1 MEHADHVNLL
11 RRGIP
16 GLGGVWA
23 DFGSGAG
30 AFTLALA
37 DLIQPT
43 GTIFSIDQNGSA
55 LQAQEKQMSRR
66 FPEVRVHYLKANY
79 THPLELPPLD
89 GIIAANTLH
98 FLQDKDPV
106 VNLLFAYLKPT
117 GRMILVEYNI
127 NNGNYAVPYPLPYPA
142 WERLAK
148 RSGFTTTRLL
158 ANRPSSFLREIYSA
172 LSMKVSSG
180 VDRLSISSPKNAM

>member
-1 MEHADHVNLL
+1 MEHSDHVNLL

-16 GLGGVWA
+16 VPGGVWA

-37 DLIQPT
+37 ELVQPT
-43 GTIFSIDQNGSA
+43 GTIISIDRDGTT
-55 LQAQEKQMSRR
+55 LQAQEKQMSAR
-66 FPEVRVHYLKANY
+66 FPEVGARYLKANY
-79 THPLELPPLD
+79 AHPLDLPPLD

-98 FLQDKDPV
+98 FLQDKGGV
-106 VNLLFAYLKPT
+106 LNLFFAYLKPT

-127 NNGNYAVPYPLPYPA
+127 DRGNYAVPFPLPYPA

-148 RSGFTTTRLL
+148 QAGFAVTQLL
-158 ANRPSSFLREIYSA
+158 ATRP
-172 LSMKVSSG
+172 
-180 VDRLSISSPKNAM
+180 

>member
-16 GLGGVWA
+16 GPGGIWA
-23 DFGSGAG
+23 DFGSGSG

-43 GTIFSIDQNGSA
+43 GTIYSIDRDGSA
-55 LQAQEKQMSRR
+55 LQEQEKQIKLR
-66 FPEVRVHYLKANY
+66 FPEVKMYYQKENY
-79 THPLELPPLD
+79 AYPLQLPPLD

-98 FLQDKDPV
+98 FLQDKEV
-106 VNLLFAYLKPT
+106 VLALFYDYLKPA

-127 NNGNYAVPYPLPYPA
+127 DNGNYAVPYPLPYPA
-142 WERLAK
+142 WERLAT
-148 RSGFTTTRLL
+148 RSGFTVTQLL
-158 ANRPSSFLREIYSA
+158 ATRPSSFLREIYSA
-172 LSMKVSSG
+172 LSIK
-180 VDRLSISSPKNAM
+180 

>member
-16 GLGGVWA
+16 GSGGIWA

-43 GTIFSIDQNGSA
+43 GTIFSIDRDGSA
-55 LQAQEKQMSRR
+55 LQAQERQMRAR
-66 FPEVRVHYLKANY
+66 FPDVHMYYRKANY
-79 THPLELPPLD
+79 AHPLQLPPLD

-98 FLQDKDPV
+98 FLQDKKTVLD
-106 VNLLFAYLKPT
+106 LFYAYLKPA
-117 GRMILVEYNI
+117 GRIILVEYNI
-127 NNGNYAVPYPLPYPA
+127 EDGNYAVPYPLPYPA
-142 WERLAK
+142 WERLA
-148 RSGFTTTRLL
+148 RGSGFAVTQLLTT
-158 ANRPSSFLREIYSA
+158 RPSSFLREIYSA
-172 LSMKVSSG
+172 LSMKE
-180 VDRLSISSPKNAM
+180 